1 MDESLI
7 DLKYIHW
14 GYMHCCQTVS
24 NKRNAKKHYW
34 NTFWVELSGTVL
46 RLYKDCTLLSD
57 CAFYNVPRIDFTPL
71 KENLITVAFLDL
83 RCSSVKTLLNKKKS
97 AYSDTYRRHLFLLR
111 LLETNNQYVFQAHS
125 LSSMLVWV
133 AKIQESIDACK
144 ENISF
149 LADEK
154 MKFVKY
160 LMDKRRAQIN
170 FPVKETT
177 TCPADFIKEEMPPLP
192 KQKNQKLAALKKS
205 LLEMKELAI
214 QFDQQMIDFF
224 GNKGVF
230 KRDEFVCQI
239 KKDYYL
245 ISGRRDTLIPAN
257 TNVTVFGQLR
267 NRRWRCFVER
277 NDILNSLKNLLRD
290 LKNKEENE
298 VDDIMKKINNIPDYP
313 LIGSLPNSVLNF
325 VKSSA
330 EKSIPSAIF
339 FDNNNNC
346 GELSA
351 CFDSDCREFSSAGL
365 FNKCDG
371 SNSFLENSNL
381 GIVHSISTFSHDAS
395 VDSAISDCGSINE
408 VVFSDKSNDWERLAT
423 NDMKRLTIYDPER
436 LCNEDSETSSL
447 IDQALTDSETSD
459 YESNTENSSSAFL
472 DVSDTHLRT
481 GLSTGE
487 FSSKSKDIIIT
498 KKLKRRGIRISV
510 GSSSS
515 DEEDNQIKE
524 SSQRTYITNAVF
536 KDMFSEK
543 QTSCNEDT
551 EWNQSDK
558 NYIRVRPRKELKH
571 SYSYDQ
577 INGTRDVSIKL
588 DILRRFSK
596 KSIVFKQENSR
607 MKQILDDVGTGA
619 DVKPPRN
626 EWRTLKL
633 SKLTDQEFGF
643 SLQKYTFQKCDG
655 TIENRLFVDNVKDE
669 GSAYIGG
676 LREGDVILKVNNEKV
691 EDIDYNKILE
701 FIQGDEVQ
709 LDLVVKYMDAVNHRD
724 LTERL
729 KEKEAALAAR
739 KLLLEKLEK
748 EIEEL
753 YSLNLNECDSD
764 KEDINRSSIYSN
776 ASDNGSITSDLSD
789 DTQIKIRETEIFPSC
804 DSLEQIEFLDINELT
819 TETDLL
825 DSYSEKI
832 KNGPTVRRAESMP
845 VQKNKSNLNFKFKT
859 TNEEYRISDI
869 IEEHN
874 CVNQNVNCEE
884 TRNDNSNSI
893 HISNRTKSYKKA
905 IKYKTKI

>member
-1 MDESLI
+1 
-7 DLKYIHW
+7 
-14 GYMHCCQTVS
+14 
-24 NKRNAKKHYW
+24 
-34 NTFWVELSGTVL
+34 
-46 RLYKDCTLLSD
+46 
-57 CAFYNVPRIDFTPL
+57 
-71 KENLITVAFLDL
+71 
-83 RCSSVKTLLNKKKS
+83 
-97 AYSDTYRRHLFLLR
+97 
-111 LLETNNQYVFQAHS
+111 
-125 LSSMLVWV
+125 
-133 AKIQESIDACK
+133 
-144 ENISF
+144 
-149 LADEK
+149 

-160 LMDKRRAQIN
+160 LMDKKRAQIN
-170 FPVKETT
+170 FPVKEKTK
-177 TCPADFIKEEMPPLP
+177 CPADFIEEEMSPLP

-214 QFDQQMIDFF
+214 QFDQQMINFF

-239 KKDYYL
+239 NKDYYL
-245 ISGRRDTLIPAN
+245 ISGRRDTLIPAH

-277 NDILNSLKNLLRD
+277 NDILSSLKNLLRD
-290 LKNKEENE
+290 LKNKEEDE
-298 VDDIMKKINNIPDYP
+298 VDDIMKKINNIPEYP

-330 EKSIPSAIF
+330 EKCIPSTIF
-339 FDNNNNC
+339 CDNNNNC

-351 CFDSDCREFSSAGL
+351 CFDSDFCFSSAGL
-365 FNKCDG
+365 YSKCDL
-371 SNSFLENSNL
+371 SHSFLENSNL

-395 VDSAISDCGSINE
+395 IDSAISDCGSINE
-408 VVFSDKSNDWERLAT
+408 VVLPDKSNDWERLAT

-447 IDQALTDSETSD
+447 IDQTITDSETSD
-459 YESNTENSSSAFL
+459 YESNTESSSSAFINA
-472 DVSDTHLRT
+472 SDTHLHT
-481 GLSTGE
+481 SLSTGE
-487 FSSKSKDIIIT
+487 FFSKSKDIIIT
-498 KKLKRRGIRISV
+498 KKLKRR
-510 GSSSS
+510 

-524 SSQRTYITNAVF
+524 SLQRTYISNAVF

-571 SYSYDQ
+571 SFSYDQ
-577 INGTRDVSIKL
+577 INGSRDVSIKL
-588 DILRRFSK
+588 DVLRRFSK
-596 KSIVFKQENSR
+596 KSIIFKQEKSR
-607 MKQILDDVGTGA
+607 MRQMLDDVGTGA

-633 SKLTDQEFGF
+633 SKHTDQDFGF
-643 SLQKYTFQKCDG
+643 STQKYTFQKCDG
-655 TIENRLFVDNVKDE
+655 TVENRVFVDNVIDE
-669 GSAYIGG
+669 GSAYLGG
-676 LREGDVILKVNNEKV
+676 LRKGDVILKVNNEKV

-701 FIQGDEVQ
+701 HIQGDKDQ
-709 LDLVVKYMDAVNHRD
+709 LEIVVKYMDAVNHRA
-724 LTERL
+724 LTESL
-729 KEKEAALAAR
+729 KEKEAELAAR

-753 YSLNLNECDSD
+753 YSLNLNEYDSD

-776 ASDNGSITSDLSD
+776 ASDNGLNTSDLSD
-789 DTQIKIRETEIFPSC
+789 DIEIKIRETEIFPSC
-804 DSLEQIEFLDINELT
+804 DSLEQIEFLGINELSI
-819 TETDLL
+819 ETDLL
-825 DSYSEKI
+825 DSYSEKN

-884 TRNDNSNSI
+884 TRNDNGNSI